1 MGDGN
6 AGTINPKDLI
16 DCLGKGM
23 RLIEAFDEEH
33 PRLSASEAAA
43 ATGLTRTAAR
53 HYLLS
58 LRHFGYAATDGK
70 RFVSVIL
77 AARAQQHW
85 SAEQQLDAG
94 YIGVALPARN
104 LRGVSMAAA
113 SMTLPAQTWPSA
125 RIVEHLLPGLRDL
138 AQLLRPLIV

>member
-1 MGDGN
+1 MGGGN

-16 DCLGKGM
+16 DSLGKGL

-53 HYLLS
+53 RYLLS
-58 LRHFGYAATDGK
+58 LCHFGYAATDGK

-77 AARAQQHW
+77 AARAQQNW

-94 YIGVALPARN
+94 YIGVALPVRN
-104 LRGVSMAAA
+104 LRGVSMAAAA

-125 RIVEHLLPGLRDL
+125 RIVEHLLPRLRDL
-138 AQLLRPLIV
+138 AQLLRPLV